1 MTFYLEAGLYFSMV
15 YFCNSVAL
23 AILHHHRPLHTTA
36 VGRVLA
42 IGLPLPAL
50 LATLHLSAQPVS
62 VLLPMGVWL
71 VGLLLAARY
80 LRGFDWIGRSYLL
93 AAGLVMIFGLGW
105 SASFLAGLEISLPT
119 RVLLFTGLGASV
131 FTLPHLIGN
140 SLLMAVVIGRPVRS
154 RPSAPQ
160 PPHTDPDKCPKVS
173 LHLPCYA
180 EPPDVV
186 IETLNA
192 LSQLD
197 YPNYEVLVIDNNTKD
212 PALWKPLEVH
222 CAKLGKR
229 FRFFH
234 VDPIEGA
241 KAGALNFALDQT
253 APDAEIIG
261 AIDADYVARPDFLS
275 RLAGYFSD
283 CRLGFVQTS
292 HDYRAWEGSL
302 YQSMCYWEYMPTYK
316 LNLPALNEW
325 TAGYTV
331 GTMCLIRRRAL
342 EEAGR
347 WATWCLTEDSELA
360 IRIHALGYS
369 SICIPDT
376 FGRGLIPDTFADY
389 KKQRFRWT
397 AGPLQQFWKHAG
409 LLLPA
414 PFGRASRMTGAQKF
428 FELIHCT
435 ETAGN
440 LLQVFMLLLAPFI
453 AASIIYHGDA
463 LPIPPIMWFML
474 LCSFPAGL
482 ALWWLRYRKLGAS
495 LRNMVC
501 ASLAALSLAH
511 VRDVGALAGLFSRKP
526 LAWTRTNKFK
536 SCPKGLTTLLS
547 VKGEILR
554 GLLTMLAG
562 SAFLIFHHGG
572 HGDLFNIGFLLLIL
586 SGARYFASP
595 LLAVLAER
603 ELTQRPESGRG
614 WLAPWLKFL
623 RPGNRE
629 S

>member
-1 MTFYLEAGLYFSMV
+1 MNNYFEVGLYFGMI
-15 YFCNSVAL
+15 YFCGSVAL
-23 AILHHHRPLHTTA
+23 AILHHHHPLNSKA
-36 VGRVLA
+36 VGRALA
-42 IGLPLPAL
+42 AGLPLLPF
-50 LATLHLSAQPVS
+50 LATLQLAAEPVFAFLPTGIC
-62 VLLPMGVWL
+62 LL
-71 VGLLLAARY
+71 GLLLAARY
-80 LRGFDWIGRSYLL
+80 LRDFDMVGRNYLL
-93 AAGLVMIFGLGW
+93 AAGMVMTFGLGW
-105 SASFLAGLEISLPT
+105 SASFLASIEISLPT
-119 RVLLFTGLGASV
+119 RLLLFTVLGVFV

-140 SLLMAVVIGRPVRS
+140 SLLMAVVIGRPVRK
-154 RPSAPQ
+154 RPSMPL
-160 PPHTDPDKCPKVS
+160 PRLSDPEKCPKVS
-173 LHLPCYA
+173 LHVPCYA

-186 IETLNA
+186 IKTLDA
-192 LSQLD
+192 LSRLD

-212 PALWKPLEVH
+212 PALWKPLEAH
-222 CAKLGKR
+222 CARLGER

-253 APDAEIIG
+253 AADAEIIG
-261 AIDADYVARPDFLS
+261 AIDADYVAQPDFLS
-275 RLAGYFSD
+275 RLTGYFGD
-283 CRLGFVQTS
+283 PQLGFVQTS
-292 HDYRAWEGSL
+292 HDYRGWEGSL

-331 GTMCLIRRRAL
+331 GTMCLIRRNAL

-360 IRIHALGYS
+360 IRIHALGYR
-369 SICIPDT
+369 SICMPDT

-409 LLLPA
+409 LLLPS
-414 PFGRASRMTGAQKF
+414 PLGRASKMTGPQKF
-428 FELIHCT
+428 FEFIHCT

-440 LLQVFMLLLAPFI
+440 LFQLFMLLLAPII
-453 AASIIYHGDA
+453 AISIKLHRETI
-463 LPIPPIMWFML
+463 PFPPIMWFML
-474 LCSFPAGL
+474 ACSFPAGL

-495 LRNMVC
+495 LKDMVY

-536 SCPKGLTTLLS
+536 SCPKGLTALLS
-547 VKGEILR
+547 AKGEVLR
-554 GLLTMLAG
+554 GIVTMLAG
-562 SAFLIFHHGG
+562 SVFFDFHRGG
-572 HGDLFNIGFLLLIL
+572 QVYLFDVGFLLIVL

-603 ELTQRPESGRG
+603 ELVHRDEGSKSS
-614 WLAPWLKFL
+614 AIPWLGPL
-623 RPGNRE
+623 RPRNRE